1 MGYDVFLSHN
11 YADKV
16 WTREL
21 YNRLARTE
29 YNGRMLRAWLD
40 ERVLDPGNPASKREL
55 ESALDRSRFLVVVLS
70 PEALNSSWV
79 NAEITYFLGTRQ
91 AASVIV
97 LRRRPCQVPSQ
108 LDRATLIDWPEG
120 DAAPQQD
127 QILRLLRPNAEDDI
141 AQYEFR
147 KKVRRAWERARFQQ
161 PDGLDPTPTE
171 ENARLLELLLSYD
184 IGDPDQEGSA
194 VVAFERIGQLV
205 SELSLREG
213 YGIKMVLGE
222 FLAIAML
229 RDVRYGRVLA
239 KYVEQDFSAYLRGPS
254 FNTWRNR
261 ALSNAAGPPSTT
273 NLLFSVA
280 RANSKLAEVNPSCID
295 LSTMS
300 AVLHRLDQRSTISGD
315 ESSVAGMIGR
325 ALGKLRGR
333 AAVDVLI
340 HALSRWGGTASAKA
354 AAGAISGRFD
364 GDRDLL
370 YYTKELAQLCAAAQ
384 SVRPLH
390 PPSASIAQLLLDESS
405 PLRQRQEMR
414 REIENARSD
423 LIRFFGADWP
433 SADACSSGL
442 REAPRPTKL
451 ENGPLAGT
459 IHRIT
464 RSNMESYADRLG
476 PMDVAWLTEPRIVDA
491 LFEGVSGYLIAQE
504 DAEGPLGVR
513 LHGRGARFAAYRT
526 EAFMQLEAGTAI
538 ALWPDQTE
546 NAAQGFLLSPN

>member
-21 YNRLARTE
+21 YDRLARTE

-55 ESALDRSRFLVVVLS
+55 ESALDRSRFLAVVLS
-70 PEALNSSWV
+70 PEALNSTWV
-79 NAEITYFLGTRQ
+79 MAEITYFLGTRQ
-91 AASVIV
+91 VADVIV
-97 LRRRPCQVPSQ
+97 IRRRPCQVPSQ
-108 LDRATLIDWPEG
+108 LDKATLIDWPEG
-120 DAAPQQD
+120 DAAPQKD
-127 QILRLLRPNAEDDI
+127 QILHLLCPNAEDSI

-161 PDGLDPTPTE
+161 PDGLYPTPTE

-184 IGDPDQEGSA
+184 IGDPDEEGSA
-194 VVAFERIGQLV
+194 VVAFERVGQLV

-213 YGIKMVLGE
+213 YGLKMVLGE

-229 RDVRYGRVLA
+229 RDVRYGRVSA
-239 KYVEQDFSAYLRGPS
+239 KYVEQDFSTYLQGPS

-280 RANSKLAEVNPSCID
+280 RANSKLAEVDPSRID
-295 LSTMS
+295 LSTTS
-300 AVLHRLDQRSTISGD
+300 AVLHRLDQRSTISGE

-325 ALGKLRGR
+325 SLGKLRGT
-333 AAVDVLI
+333 AVVDVLI
-340 HALSRWGGTASAKA
+340 HALSRWGGIASGKA

-364 GDRDLL
+364 DDSDLL
-370 YYTKELAQLCAAAQ
+370 YYTTELARLRAAAQ

-390 PPSASIAQLLLDESS
+390 PPSALIAQLLLDKSS
-405 PLRQRQEMR
+405 PLWLRQEMR
-414 REIENARSD
+414 SDIENARSD

-433 SADACSSGL
+433 SANAASSGL
-442 REAPRPTKL
+442 RETPQPTKL
-451 ENGPLAGT
+451 ENGPLVGT
-459 IHRIT
+459 VHRIT
-464 RSNMESYADRLG
+464 RSNMESHADRLG

-491 LFEGVSGYLIAQE
+491 LFEGVSGYIIAQE
-504 DAEGPLGVR
+504 EAEGPLGVR
-513 LHGRGARFAAYRT
+513 LHGRGARFAAFGT
-526 EAFMQLEAGTAI
+526 EAFEQLESGMAI
-538 ALWPDQTE
+538 ALWPGRTE
-546 NAAQGFLLSPN
+546 NDAQGLMLSPN